1 MRSLRSFAALVR
13 FVSLR
18 HAQASPVRSLL
29 VLFGVALGVAMVV
42 GMTAANQAV
51 LRSFDD
57 LADRAGGK
65 ADLSATQDELG
76 VHADL
81 LDALTTRR
89 DLVAHAAPR
98 MERTTFLAGDA
109 GKPGERILVFGL
121 DFVGDKFFLPFEQTE
136 GDNVL
141 DDPLAFL
148 NDPNAILVS
157 EVLAQRRGLH
167 VDSEL
172 RMRTAHGLETF
183 RVAGLLRESKRS
195 KSFGGQ
201 WAVLS
206 LDAAQLAFERGNLVD
221 GIDLALAPGVTV
233 ARAKPELQALVSDRA
248 TIDRPSARAEQVA
261 RMSAT
266 FQLAIQVQAM
276 VAVLVGM
283 FLIYN
288 AVAVSVGQRKREIGI
303 LRSVGVSQGRV
314 ALVFVA
320 EAAVMGAVGSVLGIG
335 FGKGIAT
342 IVLQAMGPNIA
353 RFYESVVMPEPT
365 VSPTLA
371 LSGFLIGVVATLL
384 AAWWP
389 ARQAARVPPVEALR
403 RDLHAASRTHWPVKR
418 LAVIGA
424 AMCLIGYGS
433 IYVRFRFHGFVGVGF
448 LLLGSVALVPFT
460 VVHLAR
466 ILRPLSLQLFGIPG
480 RLGVDNVEREMGRS
494 TLTAAALVLATG
506 TSLTMATYTHSYE
519 ASCLDWLDQ
528 AIPADLFVTAGSPL
542 VDKNAIAYPADV
554 ASKLGTIP
562 GVAAVNPV
570 RSISLQAYG
579 RRVEMLAVEGP
590 IYLKQV
596 ADKGGR
602 HVVEGPN
609 PLPPETLSGDEP
621 SLVLSEA
628 TSARTGKHKGDTFE
642 LPSPTGTHA
651 FRIVGVVIDYSS
663 DQGWAMIDRRWL
675 KEFWHDDQVEAT
687 DLFLAPGASIA
698 EVQAKA
704 RELLGATAGDEGGY
718 FVTSNAVLK
727 EEVRGVLRS
736 TLGVSKAAET
746 ISLIVAVLG
755 VIGTMLAAVID
766 RTREI
771 GVLRAIGATRTQVLG
786 AIVAEA
792 GFLGLTSVFVGVLS
806 AIPTSMVLMNAV
818 GFEATGWTIPFLFPT
833 PAAIRIVTMIFT
845 FALLSGVLPGLRAA
859 RLVVTRA
866 LAYE

>member
-1 MRSLRSFAALVR
+1 MRTLRSFIALVR

-18 HAQASPVRSLL
+18 HAAASPVRSLL

-57 LADRAGGK
+57 LSDRAGGK
-65 ADLSATQDELG
+65 ADLSVSQDEVG
-76 VHADL
+76 VSIGL
-81 LDALTTRR
+81 LDELMARR
-89 DLVAHAAPR
+89 DLVEHAAPR
-98 MERTTFLAGDA
+98 MERTTFLAGE
-109 GKPGERILVFGL
+109 GGTPGERVLVFGL
-121 DFVGDKFFLPFEQTE
+121 DFVGDKYFLPFEQTQ

-157 EVLAQRRGLH
+157 EGLAERRKLA
-167 VDSEL
+167 VDGEL
-172 RMRTAHGLETF
+172 RLRTAHGLETF
-183 RVAGLLRESKRS
+183 RVAGILRETKRS

-206 LDAAQLAFERGNLVD
+206 LDAAQLAFERGTLVD
-221 GIDLALAPGVTV
+221 GIDVALAPGVTV
-233 ARAKPELQALVSDRA
+233 DRAKVELQHIARDRA
-248 TIDRPSARAEQVA
+248 VVDRPSARAEQVA
-261 RMSAT
+261 RMAQS
-266 FQLAIQVQAM
+266 FQLAIEVQAM

-303 LRSVGVSQGRV
+303 LRSVGVSQGLV

-320 EAAVMGAVGSVLGIG
+320 EAAVIGAVGSLVGIG

-342 IVLQAMGPNIA
+342 VVLKAMGPNIA
-353 RFYESVVMPEPT
+353 RFYESVAMPEAS
-365 VSPTLA
+365 VSPGLA
-371 LSGFLIGVVATLL
+371 LTGFVIGVVATLL
-384 AAWWP
+384 AAYGP
-389 ARQAARVPPVEALR
+389 ARAAARVPPVESLR

-418 LAVIGA
+418 LAIAGLVA
-424 AMCLIGYGS
+424 CVFGYAT
-433 IYVRFRFHGFVGVGF
+433 IYVRFPFHGFLGVG
-448 LLLGSVALVPFT
+448 LMLLGSVAFLPIALV
-460 VVHLAR
+460 VLAR
-466 ILRPLSLQLFGIPG
+466 ILRPLALRFLGIPG

-528 AIPADLFVTAGSPL
+528 AIPADIFVTAGSPL
-542 VDKNAIAYPADV
+542 VDKNAIAYPASV
-554 ASKLGTIP
+554 TESLGTIP

-579 RRVEMLAVEGP
+579 RRVEMLAVNAP

-602 HVVEGPN
+602 HVVEGPS
-609 PLPPETLSGDEP
+609 PLAPDTLSGDEP
-621 SLVLSEA
+621 SLLLSEA
-628 TSARTGKHKGDTFE
+628 TSARTGKHKGDAFD

-651 FRIVGVVIDYSS
+651 FRVAAVVIDYSS

-687 DLFLAPGASIA
+687 DLFLAPGASLV
-698 EVQAKA
+698 EVQTKA
-704 RELLGATAGDEGGY
+704 RALLGATAGAEGGY
-718 FVTSNAVLK
+718 FVTSNEVLK
-727 EEVRGVLRS
+727 DEVRGVLRS

-771 GVLRAIGATRTQVLG
+771 GVLRAIGATRTQVL
-786 AIVAEA
+786 ASIVAEA
-792 GFLGLTSVFVGVLS
+792 GFLGLTSVLVGLVT

-818 GFEATGWTIPFLFPT
+818 GFEATGWTIPYLFPT
-833 PAAIRIVTMIFT
+833 AAAIRTVLMVFG
-845 FALLSGVLPGLRAA
+845 FALLSGVAPGLRAA